1 MNSLKERLKIK
12 FKDTVLILKND
23 KKTLFKGI
31 LIGFLLI
38 VIITMKLF
46 GNEKNNQEPELTKSE
61 NKKEYVKEI
70 YIDISGE
77 IKSPGVYK
85 FKDKTRLFE
94 VIEMAGGLKND
105 ADVNNINRASYVE
118 DGAKIIIPSKSNQS
132 SLGTGESY
140 SGGDSRGSVNGKINI
155 NIANKESLM
164 SLNGIGDA
172 IADRIIEERKKKRF
186 SKIEDIMDVKG
197 IGNATFEKIKSDIS
211 V

>member
-61 NKKEYVKEI
+61 NKKECVKEI

>member
-1 MNSLKERLKIK
+1 MNSLRERLKIK
-12 FKDTVLILKND
+12 LKDAALILKND

-31 LIGFLLI
+31 LIGVLLI
-38 VIITMKLF
+38 VIIAMKLF

-105 ADVNNINRASYVE
+105 ADLNNINQASYVE

-132 SLGTGESY
+132 SEETGENY
-140 SGGDSRGSVNGKINI
+140 SSGESRGSVNGKINI